1 MKKDDIRKQADLAA
15 EISDQMGLI
24 DVTLA
29 PIKQLQKLS
38 NSEFGVATFETSQPK
53 HIVQFTVDLVNE
65 LKRVR
70 NDLKSLCNS
79 IEHLSDDFYLPAT
92 LRLA

>member
-1 MKKDDIRKQADLAA
+1 MKKGDIRRQADLAA

-24 DVTLA
+24 DITLA

-38 NSEFGVATFETSQPK
+38 NSEFGVATFATSQREQ
-53 HIVQFTVDLVNE
+53 IVQFTVDLVNE

-70 NDLKSLCNS
+70 NDLKRVVGKVRCL
-79 IEHLSDDFYLPAT
+79 
-92 LRLA
+92 